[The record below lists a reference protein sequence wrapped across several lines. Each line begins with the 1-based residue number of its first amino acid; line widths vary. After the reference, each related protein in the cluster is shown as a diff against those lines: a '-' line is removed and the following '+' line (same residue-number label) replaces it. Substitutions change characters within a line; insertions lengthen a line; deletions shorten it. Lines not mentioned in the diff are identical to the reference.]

1 MPLAALHVDC
11 IDKVAT
17 EVTCSAGGRN
27 PKGRG
32 GKSVAA
38 GASALLHPTTCQK
51 AQRPWSSVALLHC
64 RTAASSAQRRRGHL
78 FQLQL
83 QLQRQLQPHH
93 QPQPQPAPAP
103 AQPSFPLQLP
113 LQSRLSRRRAGAIG
127 FGHDSAAA
135 ATRQRQARPSVHNQR
150 VASCLLMSRAAMAHT
165 ARHMS
170 INAAAAAAA
179 AAAPRLPHA
188 LSHLFFPTAN
198 DGGH

>member
-1 MPLAALHVDC
+1 MGV
-11 IDKVAT
+11 
-17 EVTCSAGGRN
+17 GGRN
-27 PKGRG
+27 PKGGRW
-32 GKSVAA
+32 KERRRWSLCC
-38 GASALLHPTTCQK
+38 SPPTTCQK

-83 QLQRQLQPHH
+83 QLQRQLQPSS
-93 QPQPQPAPAP
+93 PITSTSTSPA
-103 AQPSFPLQLP
+103 SRSSSRSS
-113 LQSRLSRRRAGAIG
+113 QSRLSRRRAGAIG

-170 INAAAAAAA
+170 INATAAAA

-198 DGGH
+198 DGGQ